1 MMNSKELVENKGKT
15 LDDKKGVDIEVIKT
29 EELTIVADY
38 FVIATANSNT
48 HLRSLSEEVEYRL
61 SLENIKPDHIEGR
74 ATGWVVLQYAGV
86 TVHLF
91 LKDTRSY
98 YNLERLWGDGA
109 KIDIS
114 DIITD

>member
-1 MMNSKELVENKGKT
+1 MMNSKELVEKIVKT

-61 SLENIKPDHIEGR
+61 SLENIKPDHIEGILPSM
-74 ATGWVVLQYAGV
+74 WSSAG
-86 TVHLF
+86 
-91 LKDTRSY
+91 
-98 YNLERLWGDGA
+98 
-109 KIDIS
+109 
-114 DIITD
+114 